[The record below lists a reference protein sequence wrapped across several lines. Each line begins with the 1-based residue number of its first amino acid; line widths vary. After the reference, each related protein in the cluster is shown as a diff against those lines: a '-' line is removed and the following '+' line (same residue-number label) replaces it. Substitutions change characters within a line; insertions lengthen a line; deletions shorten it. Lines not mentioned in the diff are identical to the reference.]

1 MSESVCII
9 KCWRTDRKLIFIPV
23 VLKKKMY
30 CLAKSNPGIY
40 VLLPLS
46 IWLSCCMDQSLGDI
60 LFSVPEELQP
70 GTLVGNIENA
80 FGLRITNMSDRRFRL
95 VSGDS
100 KPSLFTIF
108 GNGSICVNERIDREA
123 ICGIKTPCYINM
135 KLVMDNPLELYSI
148 KLEVQDVND
157 NAPTFHFDD
166 WHLNIMESVP
176 VGTKFTLQA
185 AGDSDVGSNG
195 LQSYRLSHSSYF
207 SLDIKHSNDKLPQL
221 VLEKYLDREH
231 ESVHRLSLTAI
242 DGGQP
247 ERSGSVSITINILDA
262 NDNSPKFDQSVYQA
276 SLMEDAAVGTLII
289 QLRATD
295 LDEGTNGAF
304 EYSFSSHTPDN
315 IRGLFEI
322 HPTTGDILLKTQ
334 MEFEE
339 ITTYEFYVQAT
350 DKGPFALS
358 DHSKVLIDIVD
369 VNNNKPN
376 IILTSFKGS
385 VSENAPR
392 GTVVGLISVTDRD
405 FGINAYV
412 TCRISDNSPFVLRA
426 VEDYYIL
433 ETTNPL
439 DRESVAS
446 YNVTITA
453 TDSGIPP
460 LSSETFVFVEVAD
473 VNDTPPQFTE
483 ASYRCFIAENN
494 SPGEGLCRVKAIDPD
509 LGENCKV
516 AYSIVEHQMHGVSV
530 FSYISIDSENGLVSA
545 RTIFDYE
552 KVKNLELTIIGK
564 DQGNPSLNSTAKL
577 LVIVIDENDNNPTF
591 LYPPVSVGNVPIEM
605 IPRSAEAGFLVTK
618 VITVDEDSGQNAWL
632 SYQLL
637 HSTDVSLFDIDKQT
651 GEIRI
656 VRTISAKDNSRQKLV
671 VEVKDNGTPMRS
683 ATVTIGL
690 LLYDNFPQVLPDFKE
705 PTESNEKVSSVN
717 LVLIIII
724 VAISFLFLG
733 LLIIFTTISC
743 CRTLNSGTCYCPLG
757 CCLEE
762 LESYKL
768 KIPGPSD
775 CTLQNN
781 LMQIVETGTLLHG
794 YNYTTFLGQVS
805 PSRKVFLRNSQ
816 LEPLGNNAIIAP
828 GCGTGG
834 SEKNEAEVCNKV

>member
-1 MSESVCII
+1 MNS
-9 KCWRTDRKLIFIPV
+9 
-23 VLKKKMY
+23 
-30 CLAKSNPGIY
+30 AKWIG
-40 VLLPLS
+40 LLPLS

-70 GTLVGNIENA
+70 GTLVGNIENYS
-80 FGLRITNMSDRRFRL
+80 GLRITNTSDRQFRL

-148 KLEVQDVND
+148 KLEIRDVND
-157 NAPTFHFDD
+157 NAPVFNVNDL
-166 WHLNIMESVP
+166 HLNIMESVS
-176 VGTKFTLQA
+176 VGTKFTLQVA
-185 AGDSDVGSNG
+185 QDPDVGSNG
-195 LQSYRLSHSSYF
+195 LLSYRLSPSSYF
-207 SLDIKHSNDKLPQL
+207 SLDFQNDDDKVPQL
-221 VLEKYLDREH
+221 VVEKHLDREH
-231 ESVHRLSLTAI
+231 KSVRQLSLIAT

-262 NDNSPKFDQSVYQA
+262 NDNSPKFDLSVYKA
-276 SLMEDAAVGTLII
+276 SLMEDTPVGTSII

-315 IRGLFEI
+315 LRGLFEI
-322 HPTTGDILLKTQ
+322 HPVTGDVVLKSQ
-334 MEFEE
+334 IKLEE
-339 ITTYEFYVQAT
+339 MTTYEFHAQAR
-350 DKGPFALS
+350 DKGASALS
-358 DHSKVLIDIVD
+358 DYCKVLIDIVD

-376 IILTSFKGS
+376 IILTSFKES

-392 GTVVGLISVTDRD
+392 GTVVGLISVNDRD

-473 VNDTPPQFTE
+473 VNDNPPQFTE
-483 ASYRCFIAENN
+483 TSYRCFIAENN

-509 LGENCKV
+509 LGEHCKV
-516 AYSIVEHQMHGVSV
+516 AYSIVEHQIHGVSV

-577 LVIVIDENDNNPTF
+577 LVIVIDENDNNPIF
-591 LYPPVSVGNVPIEM
+591 LYPPASVGNVPIEM

-637 HSTDVSLFDIDKQT
+637 QSTDVSLFDIDKQT

-656 VRTISAKDNSRQKLV
+656 VRSISAKDNSRQKLV
-671 VEVKDNGTPMRS
+671 VEVKDNGVPRRS

-690 LLYDNFPQVLPDFKE
+690 LLYDSFPQVLPDFGE
-705 PTESNEKVSSVN
+705 PAVNTGKVSNVN
-717 LVLIIII
+717 LVLIIM
-724 VAISFLFLG
+724 VLAISFLFLG
-733 LLIIFTTISC
+733 FLIIFSSISC
-743 CRTLNSGTCYCPLG
+743 CRTLNSGRCYCPLG
-757 CCLEE
+757 CCLDE

-768 KIPGPSD
+768 KIPVPSD

-781 LMQIVETGTLLHG
+781 LLQIVETGTLLHG
-794 YNYTTFLGQVS
+794 YNYMAFLGQVS
-805 PSRKVFLRNSQ
+805 PSRKNFVRNSQ
-816 LEPLGNNAIIAP
+816 LEPLGNNATIAP
-828 GCGTGG
+828 GCGTQIQSPAG
-834 SEKNEAEVCNKV
+834 NETGNETEVCNKIY